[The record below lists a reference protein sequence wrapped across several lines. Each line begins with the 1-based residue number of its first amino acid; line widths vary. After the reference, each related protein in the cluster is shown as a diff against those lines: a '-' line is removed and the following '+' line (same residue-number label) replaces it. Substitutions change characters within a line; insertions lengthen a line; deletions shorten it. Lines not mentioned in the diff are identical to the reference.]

1 MNIKIL
7 YHPST
12 NTYEWEL
19 YDGPDGIDY
28 FSGYAET
35 LETCFES
42 IISTRAYI
50 STHYQK
56 EVNDG

>member
-1 MNIKIL
+1 MMIKII
-7 YHPST
+7 YHPPS

-28 FSGYAET
+28 FSGYGET

-42 IISTRAYI
+42 IISSRAFNALN
-50 STHYQK
+50 YQK
-56 EVNDG
+56 EVTYE